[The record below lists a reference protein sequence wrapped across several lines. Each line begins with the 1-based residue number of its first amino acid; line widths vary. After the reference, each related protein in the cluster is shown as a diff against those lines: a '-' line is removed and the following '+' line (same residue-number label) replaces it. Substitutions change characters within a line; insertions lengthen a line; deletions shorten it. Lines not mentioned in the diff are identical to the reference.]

1 MQRAILVSPVL
12 SPGALDELKN
22 WLAVGTAQ
30 DDPSLLALLGSA
42 LDTCE
47 AFTRVMPLSAQC
59 EELLPPVRDWQCL
72 ATTPVQAVT
81 AVDEVRPDGLRLAL
95 AAGDYAVELEADG
108 TARVRLVSPTVTG
121 RLAVQFTAG
130 LAPAWDNL
138 PDGLR
143 HGIIRLAA
151 HNYRQ
156 RDSNDANPA
165 PPAAVAALWSPWR
178 RMRLI

>member
-1 MQRAILVSPVL
+1 MTRAILVSPVL

-22 WLAVGTAQ
+22 WLAIGTGQ

-42 LDTCE
+42 LEMCE
-47 AFTRVMPLSAQC
+47 AFTRIMPLSAQC
-59 EELLPPVRDWQCL
+59 EELLPPTRDWQNL
-72 ATTPVQAVT
+72 ATTPVQAIT

-108 TARVRLVSPTVTG
+108 TARIRLLSPTVTG
-121 RLAVQFTAG
+121 RMAVQFTAG
-130 LAPAWDNL
+130 LASQWDSL

-151 HNYRQ
+151 HFYRQ
-156 RDSNDANPA
+156 RDAIDATPA
-165 PPAAVAALWSPWR
+165 PPAAVAALWRPWR